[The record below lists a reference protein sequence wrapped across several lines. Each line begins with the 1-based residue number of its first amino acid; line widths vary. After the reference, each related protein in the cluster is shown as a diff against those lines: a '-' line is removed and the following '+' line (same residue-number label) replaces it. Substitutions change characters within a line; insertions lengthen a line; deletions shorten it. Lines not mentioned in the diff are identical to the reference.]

1 MNVRVAQRIP
11 VSLSANILI
20 SGGQASLA
28 NDGLANQAAYFA
40 KRYLNSFTVGDI
52 LDINVLKGQIM
63 LASDLI
69 SDVVLNSISVQGVEI
84 PKENYELPSERSYL
98 VAGIV
103 EIYPAIIG
111 YTQ

>member
-1 MNVRVAQRIP
+1 
-11 VSLSANILI
+11 
-20 SGGQASLA
+20 
-28 NDGLANQAAYFA
+28 
-40 KRYLNSFTVGDI
+40 
-52 LDINVLKGQIM
+52 M